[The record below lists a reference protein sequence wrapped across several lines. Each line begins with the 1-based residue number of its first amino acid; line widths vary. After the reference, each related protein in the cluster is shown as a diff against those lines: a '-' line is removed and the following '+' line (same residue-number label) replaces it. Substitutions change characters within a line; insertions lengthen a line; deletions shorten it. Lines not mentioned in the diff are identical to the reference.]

1 MYALLLGG
9 EGAEGQ
15 RTQPASIHS
24 QLPSIQN
31 GQVAL
36 AVKNPPAN
44 AGESRDA
51 DSTQESGRPPGGGNG
66 NPLQYSCLGNPMERR
81 AQQATDC
88 GVAKS
93 RTLKSVK

>member
-66 NPLQYSCLGNPMERR
+66 NPVQYSCLENPMCRGAWR
-81 AQQATDC
+81 AIVHGA
-88 GVAKS
+88 AKS
-93 RTLKSVK
+93 RT